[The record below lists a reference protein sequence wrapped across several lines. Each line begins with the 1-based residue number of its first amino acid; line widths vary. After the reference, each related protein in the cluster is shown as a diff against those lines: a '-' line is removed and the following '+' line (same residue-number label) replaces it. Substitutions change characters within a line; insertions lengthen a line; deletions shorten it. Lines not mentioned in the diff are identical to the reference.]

1 MVTTEKSEEDI
12 EAKLKRPRANEL
24 KNRIEE
30 EVGPIK
36 VKQH

>member
-1 MVTTEKSEEDI
+1 MVTTEKSEEDG

-24 KNRIEE
+24 ENQIEE
-30 EVGPIK
+30 EVDPIK